1 MLLFPHKNVIFV
13 LLFPHKIVFLQCNS
27 ICISMERTIYTK
39 LIEWKNA
46 LGRKPLMLLGARQVG
61 KTYILKQFGSR
72 EFKNLV
78 YVNCHNNDFAM
89 NLFSDFDIERIVYQ
103 IGIQMEQQIVPGET
117 LLVFD
122 EIQEVHNGIAS
133 LKYFCENKPD
143 LHVAVAGSLLGISL
157 KEDESFPVGKVN
169 TLRMYPMTFS
179 EFLSA
184 SHREKLSE
192 AIKELDYDT
201 MRLLNVECVEW
212 LRQYFFT
219 GGMPEAVAKWIETH
233 DPVAVRKIHHEILE
247 AYYMDFSK
255 HTKTEVQRIR
265 MVWDSIPVQL
275 AKENKKFIFGVV
287 KKGARAAQ
295 FETAIQWLVDAG
307 LVIKVNRCNQPRQP
321 LKFYMDSAAFKIYL
335 LDCGLFATLCE
346 TKPSDMLLGDNAFV
360 EFKGAFAENY
370 VLQQITA
377 SAQIPVYYYSKDG
390 STQEVD
396 FLVQTPDRVVP
407 LEVKAEENVKSKSL
421 STFVKEDFKSLNL
434 KGLRC
439 SMKPYID
446 QGWME
451 NLPLY
456 AVEAYFSRS

>member
-1 MLLFPHKNVIFV
+1 
-13 LLFPHKIVFLQCNS
+13 
-27 ICISMERTIYTK
+27 MERTIYAQ
-39 LIEWKNA
+39 LVEWKNA
-46 LGRKPLMLLGARQVG
+46 VGRKPLLLLGARQVG
-61 KTYILKQFGSR
+61 KTYILKQFGNR
-72 EFKNLV
+72 EFTNLV
-78 YVNCHNNDFAM
+78 YVNCHNNEFAG

-103 IGIQMEQQIVPGET
+103 ISIHAEQQIIEGET

-122 EIQEVHNGIAS
+122 EIQEVRNGVAS
-133 LKYFCENKPD
+133 LKYFCEDKSG

-157 KEDESFPVGKVN
+157 KEDESYPVGKVN
-169 TLRMYPMTFS
+169 TLRMFPMTFS

-184 SHREKLSE
+184 SKREMLGD
-192 AIKELDYDT
+192 AIGNLDYDT
-201 MRLLNVECVEW
+201 MRLQDAECIER
-212 LRQYFFT
+212 LRQYFFV
-219 GGMPEAVAKWIETH
+219 GGMPEAVAKWLETH
-233 DPVAVRKIHHEILE
+233 DPVAVRRIHQEILE

-265 MVWDSIPVQL
+265 MVWDSIPAQL

-307 LVIKVNRCNQPRQP
+307 LVIKVNRCNSPRQP
-321 LKFYMDSAAFKIYL
+321 LKFYMDHAAFKIYL
-335 LDCGLFATLCE
+335 LDCGLLATLCE
-346 TKPSDMLLGDNAFV
+346 TQPSDILLGDNAFV
-360 EFKGAFAENY
+360 EFKGAFAENF

-377 SAQIPVYYYSKDG
+377 SSQLPTYYYSKDA

-396 FLVQTPDRVVP
+396 FLVQCPARIVP

-451 NLPLY
+451 NIPLY
-456 AVEAYFSRS
+456 AVEAFFSKAASLVR